1 MKIYI
6 VFEDWAHDGRG
17 EEFKPLKAFKT
28 QRKAIAFMH
37 LKWLELMDNNDDNFS
52 EFDSEEESKTH
63 IEAWKDGDYLLYH
76 EKLEVIECEME
87 D

>member
-6 VFEDWAHDGRG
+6 VFEDWAIDGCG
-17 EEFKPLKAFKT
+17 EECKPLKAFKT
-28 QRKAIAFMH
+28 QQKAIAFMH
-37 LKWLELMDNNDDNFS
+37 QKWEQLMDEDYFS
-52 EFDSEEESKTH
+52 KFDEEEESKTH

-76 EKLEVIECEME
+76 EKLEVVECEME